1 MTEARWRLHL
11 LVAAAAL
18 LVVGCR
24 AEAPSLRP
32 AETFNFASQP
42 ISFSPPPKPWEAEG
56 QLSGGLRGVH
66 YVKRGGV
73 GEAIDVADWYDVSGR
88 LRRVELAALAE
99 TDPNYETFDFEHAL
113 RKAWART
120 ERPYS
125 ALETDVATDIN
136 NALNLAREARRKR
149 DYATVREQLQA
160 AQAAADRLHFSY
172 EEVIDRALFRPESTS
187 DPSRYKYVGRRDT
200 QVAGARAVTLDY
212 TLELPEGRRYL
223 RKTYTFHNDHVFVA
237 EFIGLKETLP
247 LFDKVVASISFPQ

>member
-1 MTEARWRLHL
+1 MTEARRRRQF
-11 LVAAAAL
+11 LVAAAL

-42 ISFSPPPKPWEAEG
+42 VSFSPPSTPWEAEG
-56 QLSGGLRGVH
+56 QLSSGQRGVR

-73 GEAIDVADWYDVSGR
+73 GEAITVADWYDVSGR

-125 ALETDVATDIN
+125 ALESEVATDIN
-136 NALNLAREARRKR
+136 NALNLARQARQKR
-149 DYATVREQLQA
+149 DYATLREQLQA
-160 AQAAADRLHFSY
+160 AQTAADRLHFSY
-172 EEVIDRALFRPESTS
+172 EEVIDRALFRPETTS
-187 DPSRYKYVGRRDT
+187 DPSRYRFVGRRDT